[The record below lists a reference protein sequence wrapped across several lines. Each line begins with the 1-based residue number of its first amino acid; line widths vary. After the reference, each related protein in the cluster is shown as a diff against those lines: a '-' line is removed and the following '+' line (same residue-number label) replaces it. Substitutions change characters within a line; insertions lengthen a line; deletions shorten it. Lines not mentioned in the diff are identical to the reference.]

1 MAQPY
6 LGDIRMFAGNFAILH
21 YAFCNG
27 TLMAISQNQS
37 LFSLLGTNYGGDGRT
52 SFGLP
57 EMRGRVPVNKGTAVG
72 QSLNWNIGTL
82 AGVDTVTLT
91 VDQLP
96 SHNHSFNVSNQSA
109 VTETPEDG
117 SIAEGAHYF
126 TASTLKTT
134 GKLADDALSP
144 TGGGGSHSNQ
154 MPYCGIN
161 FIIALQGTYP
171 SRN

>member
-27 TLMAISQNQS
+27 TLMTISQNQS
-37 LFSLLGTNYGGDGRT
+37 LFSLLGTNYGGNGRT
-52 SFGLP
+52 TFGLP
-57 EMRGRVPVNKGTAVG
+57 EMRGRVPVNQGTAIG
-72 QSLNWNIGTL
+72 QSINWQIGTMI
-82 AGVDTVTLT
+82 GSDTVTL
-91 VDQLP
+91 DLEQLP
-96 SHNHSFNVSNQSA
+96 NHNHRFKVSNESA
-109 VTETPEDG
+109 VTESPE
-117 SIAEGAHYF
+117 EGAIASGSHYF

-134 GKLADDALSP
+134 GKLANTALSP
-144 TGGGGSHSNQ
+144 TGSGGSHNNQ

-161 FIIALQGTYP
+161 FIIALQGIYP

>member
-57 EMRGRVPVNKGTAVG
+57 EMRGRVPVNQGTAAG
-72 QSLNWNIGTL
+72 QSINWRIGTMT
-82 AGVDTVTLT
+82 GSDTVTLDL
-91 VDQLP
+91 DQLP
-96 SHNHSFNVSNQSA
+96 SHNHSFNVSSQAA
-109 VTETPEDG
+109 VTETPQNG
-117 SIAEGAHYF
+117 SIAEGSHYF
-126 TASTLKTT
+126 TAATLKTT

-144 TGGGGSHSNQ
+144 TGSGGSHNNQ

-161 FIIALQGTYP
+161 FIIALQGIYP